1 MTFQARSMQ
10 DEGPY
15 TRPRL
20 TAALAEICKSVG
32 LDPRGARLL
41 RFVNNAVFLL
51 REHRVIVRIMLAP
64 SLSHRAVT
72 VVEAA
77 RWLAKH
83 GVPAV
88 RLLDDV
94 AQPVYAGGHVAT
106 IWHAVPEMETTPA
119 SSQLGELLRHLH
131 SLPSPRTLP
140 CWRPMD
146 DIRRKFHD
154 TEELDPGD
162 RAFLEQYCDDI
173 EHRLSE
179 LRFTLPTGVV
189 HGDAHLGNLI
199 AGPDGPVLCD
209 LDSMCVGPAEW
220 DLTPLAVG
228 HLRMGHP
235 AERYQR
241 FAQEYGF
248 DVTGWSGFP
257 VLRALR
263 ELKITVSGFPV
274 LRSNPRIREQL
285 HRRLRSVRQR
295 DVTAQWTPYA

>member
-1 MTFQARSMQ
+1 MQ
-10 DEGPY
+10 DEGRY

-20 TAALAEICKSVG
+20 AAALAEICESVG
-32 LDPRGARLL
+32 LDPGGARLL

-51 REHRVIVRIMLAP
+51 REHRVIVRIVLAP
-64 SLSHRAVT
+64 SLAHRAVNN
-72 VVEAA
+72 VESA
-77 RWLAKH
+77 RWLAEH
-83 GVPAV
+83 GVSAV

-94 AQPVYAGGHVAT
+94 QQPVWAGGHVAT
-106 IWHAVPEMETTPA
+106 LWHAIPEVGTAPA

-131 SLPSPRTLP
+131 SLPSPPTLP
-140 CWRPMD
+140 RWQPME

-154 TEELDPGD
+154 TEELDPD
-162 RAFLEQYCDDI
+162 DWDFLERYCDDI
-173 EHRLSE
+173 ERRLSE
-179 LRFTLPTGVV
+179 LRFTLPWGVV

-199 AGPDGPVLCD
+199 AGPYGPVLCD

-235 AERYQR
+235 AERYQQ
-241 FAQEYGF
+241 FAEAYGF
-248 DVTGWSGFP
+248 DVMAWSGFS
-257 VLRALR
+257 VLRELR

-285 HRRLRSVRQR
+285 HRRLQSVRQR
-295 DVTAQWTPYA
+295 DITAQWTPYA